1 MRVAI
6 VAASLDILGG
16 QGVQAQA
23 LVQSLREDGVDATL
37 VPINPRFPPG
47 MRWMRRMPYARTA
60 LNQLMY
66 VPGLSRLAHY
76 DVAHVFSASYA
87 SFLLAPVPAM
97 LAARLFGKRVIL
109 HYHSG
114 EALDHLANWGSLVH
128 PWLKL
133 ADEIVVP
140 SAYLRDVFAQ
150 FGYRARV
157 IPNVVDLTVFDYRER
172 RPLRPRLLS
181 TRNLEKYYRVDVIV
195 EAFAQ
200 LQARCPEATLTIAGY
215 GSEEPRL
222 RAMAAQLTKGGVRFL
237 GKVSPEWMPKLY
249 ADSDIYLNASEVDN
263 QPVSIL
269 EAFASGLPV
278 ISTPTGDIPS
288 MVRHG
293 ETGLIVPPE
302 APVAMARAIEDTL
315 NRSERALHMAEQ
327 AHAEL
332 AKYTWKAVREQW
344 AAVYSGSGF
353 LVPVPGSK
361 VPVPGSGFTG
371 PERRTKHRN
380 LSTQQ
385 PERRTAEITPV

>member
-1 MRVAI
+1 MRVAV

-23 LVQSLREDGVDATL
+23 LVHSLREDGVDAAL
-37 VPINPRFPPG
+37 VPINPRFPAG
-47 MRWMRRMPYARTA
+47 TRWLRRVPYARTV
-60 LNQLMY
+60 LNQLLY
-66 VPGLSRLAHY
+66 VPGLSRLATY

-97 LAARLFGKRVIL
+97 LAARLFNKRVIL

-114 EALDHLANWGSLVH
+114 EAEDHLANWGSLVH

-140 SAYLRDVFAQ
+140 SAYLRDVFAK

-157 IPNVVDLTVFDYRER
+157 IPNVVDLGVFDYRER

-181 TRNLEKYYRVDVIV
+181 TRNLEKYYRVDVII
-195 EAFAQ
+195 EAFARF
-200 LQARCPEATLTIAGY
+200 QATCPEATLTVAGY
-215 GSEEPRL
+215 GSEEPKL
-222 RAMAAQLTKGGVRFL
+222 RALAAQLTNGGVRFL
-237 GKVSPEWMPKLY
+237 GKVTPEWMPKLY

-302 APVAMARAIEDTL
+302 APHAMARAIADTL
-315 NRSERALHMAEQ
+315 HRPERALQMAEQ
-327 AHAEL
+327 AHDEL
-332 AKYTWKAVREQW
+332 DRFTWKAVRDEWQ
-344 AAVYSGSGF
+344 AVYTASGF
-353 LVPVPGSK
+353 RVPGSK
-361 VPVPGSGFTG
+361 VRVSGSGV
-371 PERRTKHRN
+371 PEV
-380 LSTQQ
+380 
-385 PERRTAEITPV
+385 PVR

>member
-37 VPINPRFPPG
+37 VPIDPRFPMG
-47 MRWMRRMPYARTA
+47 MRWMRRLPYARTM
-60 LNQLMY
+60 LNELLY
-66 VPGLSRLAHY
+66 VPNLSRLAMY

-97 LAARLFGKRVIL
+97 LAARLFSKRVVL

-114 EALDHLANWGSLVH
+114 EALDHLENWGSFVH
-128 PWLKL
+128 PWLEL

-140 SAYLRDVFAQ
+140 SVYLRDVFAK
-150 FGYRARV
+150 FGYRVRV
-157 IPNVVDLTVFDYRER
+157 IPNVVDLGIFDYRER

-195 EAFAQ
+195 EAFARF
-200 LQARCPEATLTIAGY
+200 QATCPEATLTVAGY
-215 GSEEPRL
+215 GSEEPKL

-237 GKVSPEWMPKLY
+237 GKVSPAWMPKLY

-263 QPVSIL
+263 QPISIL

-278 ISTPTGDIPS
+278 ISTPTGDIAS
-288 MVRHG
+288 MVRHC
-293 ETGLIVPPE
+293 ETGLLVPPE
-302 APVAMARAIEDTL
+302 APVAMCRAITETL
-315 NRSERALHMAEQ
+315 NRSERALQMAEQ
-327 AHAEL
+327 AHHEL
-332 AKYTWKAVREQW
+332 EKYTWKAVRDDW
-344 AAVYSGSGF
+344 KAVYAGSK
-353 LVPVPGSK
+353 LHVPSSKVRVPGSE
-361 VPVPGSGFTG
+361 VPV
-371 PERRTKHRN
+371 R
-380 LSTQQ
+380 
-385 PERRTAEITPV
+385 

>member
-1 MRVAI
+1 MRVAV

-23 LVQSLREDGVDATL
+23 LVHSLREDGVDAAL
-37 VPINPRFPPG
+37 IPVNPRFPMG
-47 MRWMRRMPYARTA
+47 ARWVRRVPYARTVV
-60 LNQLMY
+60 NQLLY
-66 VPGLSRLAHY
+66 VPGLSRLASY
-76 DVAHVFSASYA
+76 DVAHVFSASYY

-97 LAARLFGKRVIL
+97 LAARLFNKRVIL

-114 EALDHLANWGSLVH
+114 EAEDHLANWGSLVH

-140 SAYLRDVFAQ
+140 SAYLRDVFAK

-157 IPNVVDLTVFDYRER
+157 IPNVVDLSVFDYRER
-172 RPLRPRLLS
+172 RPLRARLLS
-181 TRNLEKYYRVDVIV
+181 TRNLETYYRVDVII

-200 LQARCPEATLTIAGY
+200 FQAKCPEATLTVAGY

-222 RAMAAQLTKGGVRFL
+222 RAMAAQLTNGGVRFL
-237 GKVSPEWMPKLY
+237 GKVTPEWMPKLY

-302 APVAMARAIEDTL
+302 APHAMARAIADTL
-315 NRSERALHMAEQ
+315 DRPERALQMAEQ
-327 AHAEL
+327 AHNEL
-332 AKYTWKAVREQW
+332 ERFTWKAVRDEWQ
-344 AAVYSGSGF
+344 AVYSDSGF
-353 LVPVPGSK
+353 RVPSSNVRVAGSKVRVPGSE
-361 VPVPGSGFTG
+361 VPRSEV
-371 PERRTKHRN
+371 
-380 LSTQQ
+380 
-385 PERRTAEITPV
+385 TAR

>member
-23 LVQSLREDGVDATL
+23 LVQSLREDGVDADL
-37 VPINPRFPPG
+37 VPINPRFPAG
-47 MRWMRRMPYARTA
+47 LRWMRRLPYARTA

-66 VPGLSRLAHY
+66 VPGLSRLARY

-97 LAARLFGKRVIL
+97 LAARLFGKRVVL

-114 EALDHLANWGSLVH
+114 EALDHLTNWGALVH

-140 SAYLRDVFAQ
+140 SAYLRDVFAR

-157 IPNVVDLTVFDYRER
+157 IRNVVDLTVFDYRER

-181 TRNLEKYYRVDVIV
+181 TRNLEPYYRVDVIL
-195 EAFAQ
+195 EAFARF
-200 LQARCPEATLTIAGY
+200 QATCPGATLTIAGY
-215 GSEEPRL
+215 GSQEPRL
-222 RAMAAQLTKGGVRFL
+222 RAMAAQSGGGGVRFL
-237 GKVSPEWMPKLY
+237 GKVAPEWMPKLY

-302 APVAMARAIEDTL
+302 APVAMAGAIAETL
-315 NRSERALHMAEQ
+315 RRSERALQM
-327 AHAEL
+327 AEL
-332 AKYTWKAVREQW
+332 AHTELASYTWKAVRDQW
-344 AAVYSGSGF
+344 QAVYAGSGF
-353 LVPVPGSK
+353 QVPVPASE
-361 VPVPGSGFTG
+361 VPV
-371 PERRTKHRN
+371 R
-380 LSTQQ
+380 
-385 PERRTAEITPV
+385 

>member
-1 MRVAI
+1 MRVAV

-23 LVQSLREDGVDATL
+23 LVQSLREDGVEATL

-47 MRWMRRMPYARTA
+47 MGWMRRLPYARTA

-66 VPGLSRLAHY
+66 VPGLSRLARY

-97 LAARLFGKRVIL
+97 LAARLFGKRVVL

-114 EALDHLANWGSLVH
+114 EALDHLANWGALVH

-140 SAYLRDVFAQ
+140 SAYLRDVFAK

-181 TRNLEKYYRVDVIV
+181 TRNLEKYYRVDVII
-195 EAFAQ
+195 EAFARFQ
-200 LQARCPEATLTIAGY
+200 VINPEATLTIAGY

-222 RAMAAQLTKGGVRFL
+222 RAMAAQLTRGGVRFL
-237 GKVSPEWMPKLY
+237 GKVTPEWMPKLY

-288 MVRHG
+288 MVRHL

-302 APVAMARAIEDTL
+302 APGEMARAIAETL
-315 NRSERALHMAEQ
+315 DRPERALQMAEQ
-327 AHAEL
+327 AHTEL
-332 AKYTWKAVREQW
+332 AKYTWKSVRDQW
-344 AAVYSGSGF
+344 NAVYGGAGF
-353 LVPVPGSK
+353 QAPVPGSK
-361 VPVPGSGFTG
+361 VPVPGS
-371 PERRTKHRN
+371 EV
-380 LSTQQ
+380 
-385 PERRTAEITPV
+385 PVR

>member
-1 MRVAI
+1 MRVAV

-47 MRWMRRMPYARTA
+47 MRWVRRLPYARTA
-60 LNQLMY
+60 LNELMY
-66 VPGLSRLAHY
+66 VPGLSRLARH

-97 LAARLFGKRVIL
+97 LAARLFGKRVVL

-114 EALDHLANWGSLVH
+114 EALDHLANWGALVH

-140 SAYLRDVFAQ
+140 SAYLRDVFAK

-181 TRNLEKYYRVDVIV
+181 TRNLEKYYRVDVII
-195 EAFAQ
+195 EAFARF
-200 LQARCPEATLTIAGY
+200 QATNPEATLTIAGY

-222 RAMAAQLTKGGVRFL
+222 RAMAAQLTRGGVRFL
-237 GKVSPEWMPKLY
+237 GKVAPEWMPKLY

-288 MVRHG
+288 MVRHL

-302 APVAMARAIEDTL
+302 APGEMARAIAETL
-315 NRSERALHMAEQ
+315 DRPERALQMAEQ
-327 AHAEL
+327 AHTEL
-332 AKYTWKAVREQW
+332 AKYTWKAVRDQW
-344 AAVYSGSGF
+344 NAVYGGSGF
-353 LVPVPGSK
+353 QVPVPGSQ
-361 VPVPGSGFTG
+361 VPVPGS
-371 PERRTKHRN
+371 EV
-380 LSTQQ
+380 
-385 PERRTAEITPV
+385 PVR